1 MVHNWYRPKVYHKN
15 KTTNIYATVFGGGVF
30 VITKHFGASFQSLE
44 CDHKIV
50 SDYVIHTVI
59 KNVLLYRIPN
69 KYSRLI
75 DIVINAVKLLY
86 IITTSTTPTYAPPPS
101 PPYMYTQNARGEHF

>member
-1 MVHNWYRPKVYHKN
+1 M
-15 KTTNIYATVFGGGVF
+15 TIMLQQFFGGGVF
-30 VITKHFGASFQSLE
+30 VITKYFGASFQSLK

-69 KYSRLI
+69 KYNRLI
-75 DIVINAVKLLY
+75 DIVINAVKFLY